1 MKYQAVYYIKQLNLQ
16 HHPEGGYFS
25 EVYRSE
31 ETLEIKS
38 LPPRYDGD
46 RSFSTSIYFLLE
58 GEQTSKFHRIKSD
71 EQWHFYNGSSVK
83 IFILSEQGELNI
95 TTLGRN
101 NLNGEEFQT
110 TIKRGNWFAAE
121 LIDKNSFALVGCVVS
136 PGFEF
141 SDFELGKREELV
153 TKFPEHNDIIRR
165 LTNS

>member
-1 MKYQAVYYIKQLNLQ
+1 ML
-16 HHPEGGYFS
+16 HPEGGYFR
-25 EVYRSE
+25 EMYRSDE
-31 ETLEIKS
+31 MIKKEC
-38 LPPRYDGD
+38 LPERYNGD

-71 EQWHFYNGSSVK
+71 EQWHFYDGSSVK
-83 IFILSEQGELNI
+83 IFILGEQGELNI

-101 NLNGEEFQT
+101 NLNGEVFQT
-110 TIKRGNWFAAE
+110 IIKRGNWFAAE

-141 SDFELGKREELV
+141 SDFELGKRKELV
-153 TKFPEHNDIIRR
+153 TKFPEHNDLIRR